1 MPAAFHLGI
10 APADNDVE
18 QRRRL
23 VIRMLKIF
31 LPILVVTMALPQIGM
46 AREFGE
52 IYTDCGLGGLIGSA
66 IGPEDDRVANVA
78 AVVTNITWD
87 LGTTA
92 ISSNITSPDTCAR
105 GEAKTAAFIYDSYEP
120 LEQDIASGHGA
131 YLDALAALAG
141 HEGQAQQRFVAAVRA
156 GFVKLVAAPDYHEQD
171 RFAKAEALYNLVNEQ
186 SGSVAKSTAPV
197 NNG

>member
-1 MPAAFHLGI
+1 M
-10 APADNDVE
+10 PADNDME

-31 LPILVVTMALPQIGM
+31 LPILVVTMALPTIGM
-46 AREFGE
+46 TREFAE
-52 IYTDCGLGGLIGSA
+52 IYTDCGIGGMIAPRSDA
-66 IGPEDDRVANVA
+66 VA
-78 AVVTNITWD
+78 AVTNVTWD

-92 ISSNITSPDTCAR
+92 ISSNITSPDTCSGGQA
-105 GEAKTAAFIYDSYEP
+105 EQAAFIHDSYDA
-120 LEQDIASGHGA
+120 LELAIASGHGT

-141 HEGQAQQRFVAAVRA
+141 HEGQAQQRFVTALRA

-186 SGSVAKSTAPV
+186 SGSVAKPTAPV